1 MKERTLINNQEI
13 CNQLDTLLIEKG
25 YKTKSVFNT
34 VQGYTQEELALLE
47 SVILECSES
56 LEDLLKLP
64 NLKILKIKSQNQ
76 ETVIEKDP
84 FQVNT
89 IQDFSILSYLTNLE
103 ELTIVND
110 PNLQELDLTNLTKL
124 KKIKLCNNLSLTT
137 VKGLDQLT
145 GLENILIYGNKKEP
159 DIDPMRYLE
168 NTKSAK
174 KNYLDITMFHDMKQ
188 KMANFED
195 VYLNYTASYATNLEF
210 VEKVGIYNY
219 YVPLRSSAVIQLYK
233 EAENIVNGISFKLLL
248 SSKDKMKSLYNYT
261 KKKIKYDYETLDQR
275 DTDSLTIASKDQ
287 QLSYNLSFPNTS
299 YSALVNKKTVCEGYS
314 NTLRLLYHMIGI
326 ESRVIYCSK
335 PSEFINGLNHAALKV
350 KYHDQ
355 SFYIDADPNWNK
367 NDVEFFMIPKE
378 EFEKTHVL
386 SAIEQVKGS
395 ESNDVKRYIK

>member
-159 DIDPMRYLE
+159 DIDPMRY
-168 NTKSAK
+168 
-174 KNYLDITMFHDMKQ
+174 
-188 KMANFED
+188 
-195 VYLNYTASYATNLEF
+195 
-210 VEKVGIYNY
+210 
-219 YVPLRSSAVIQLYK
+219 
-233 EAENIVNGISFKLLL
+233 
-248 SSKDKMKSLYNYT
+248 
-261 KKKIKYDYETLDQR
+261 
-275 DTDSLTIASKDQ
+275 
-287 QLSYNLSFPNTS
+287 
-299 YSALVNKKTVCEGYS
+299 
-314 NTLRLLYHMIGI
+314 
-326 ESRVIYCSK
+326 
-335 PSEFINGLNHAALKV
+335 
-350 KYHDQ
+350 
-355 SFYIDADPNWNK
+355 
-367 NDVEFFMIPKE
+367 
-378 EFEKTHVL
+378 
-386 SAIEQVKGS
+386 
-395 ESNDVKRYIK
+395 